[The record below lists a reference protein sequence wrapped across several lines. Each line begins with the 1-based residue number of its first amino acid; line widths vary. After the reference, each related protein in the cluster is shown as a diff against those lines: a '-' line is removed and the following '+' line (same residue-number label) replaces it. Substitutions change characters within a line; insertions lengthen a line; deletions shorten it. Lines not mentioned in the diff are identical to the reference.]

1 MSLDEANATGQIP
14 VTVRER
20 VLGPTYRWIS
30 IGMCTLVFLAAFES
44 MAVTAVMPAVAAD
57 LDGQALYA
65 LAFAGPLAVSV
76 IGMIVAGNAA
86 DRGGP
91 RLALYTSVALF
102 VVGLLIAGTA
112 TDMWQLVIGR
122 LVHGLGGGG
131 LTVALYVIVARVI
144 PAALQP
150 SLFAGFAAAWVVPS
164 LVGPFISGVV
174 ADSVG
179 WEWVFLGVVGL
190 VLPALA
196 MVVPSLRRMN
206 LDSAEQ
212 RPPWRISRIAWA
224 TLAGVAVLVL
234 NLSTEATGWA
244 GWLLP
249 LAAVVVIAV
258 AVRPM
263 VPRGTLRAARGLP
276 ATVLT
281 RATLSGAFFGAQVY
295 LPLLLTGEPY
305 VLSTAMAGLVLTL
318 SGVAWAIASQV
329 QGRNAERLSH
339 EMCLRIGLSLLGA
352 AIAGSLIAT
361 VLGLPPYVFMITWA
375 FAGAGMGIMYPRTTV
390 MGLQSSSLE
399 NQGFIS
405 SAMTVA
411 DALGAAVTIALSAI
425 VFAMLLPLG
434 AVTAVSGGIT
444 VALAVWAIGLFTGL
458 RAHVEAPAAAAV
470 EID

>member
-1 MSLDEANATGQIP
+1 MDASTPPQPVEPLTHAETRRIIMSMMMPVFMGSLDQTILASALPAIGREFGDLHTLPWLITAYLIAMTAATPLYGKFSDIHGRR
-14 VTVRER
+14 VTVLVAVLVYMTGSLVCATAPNMLVLILGR
-20 VLGPTYRWIS
+20 VL
-30 IGMCTLVFLAAFES
+30 
-44 MAVTAVMPAVAAD
+44 
-57 LDGQALYA
+57 
-65 LAFAGPLAVSV
+65 
-76 IGMIVAGNAA
+76 
-86 DRGGP
+86 
-91 RLALYTSVALF
+91 
-102 VVGLLIAGTA
+102 
-112 TDMWQLVIGR
+112 
-122 LVHGLGGGG
+122 HGLGGGG

-190 VLPALA
+190 VVPALA

-339 EMCLRIGLSLLGA
+339 EACLRIGLSLLGA
-352 AIAGSLIAT
+352 AIAGSLLAT

-390 MGLQSSSLE
+390 MGLQSSNLE

-434 AVTAVSGGIT
+434 AVTAVAGGIT
-444 VALAVWAIGLFTGL
+444 VALAVWAVGLFTGL
-458 RAHVEAPAAAAV
+458 RAHVEAPEAAAV